1 MGFPVVQL
9 VENPP
14 AIQKTPV
21 HFWVGKMP
29 WRSSRLSTPVFLGF
43 PDGSDGKES
52 FCSAGDAGSIPGSG
66 KYLEEENG
74 NPLQYSC
81 LGNPMDSGT
90 WQATVHG
97 IAESETTEQLSN
109 NNLTSPSLAF
119 LIYKM
124 CTITVPALENH
135 ENLIR

>member
-1 MGFPVVQL
+1 MGQFGV
-9 VENPP
+9 
-14 AIQKTPV
+14 
-21 HFWVGKMP
+21 
-29 WRSSRLSTPVFLGF
+29 
-43 PDGSDGKES
+43 SDGKES
-52 FCSAGDAGSIPGSG
+52 ACNEGDPGSIPGSG
-66 KYLEEENG
+66 RSPGEENG
-74 NPLQYSC
+74 KPFQYSC
-81 LGNPMDSGT
+81 LGNLMDSGT